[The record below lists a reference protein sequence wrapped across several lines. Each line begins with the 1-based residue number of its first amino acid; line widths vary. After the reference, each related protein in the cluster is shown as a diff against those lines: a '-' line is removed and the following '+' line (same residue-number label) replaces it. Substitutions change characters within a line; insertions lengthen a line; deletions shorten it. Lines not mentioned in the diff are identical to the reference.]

1 MDMKRT
7 AILIPIILLV
17 ALAAW
22 LLIAPPRWWLNL
34 TKPIDLTDP
43 IAAGAQLIDRYECR
57 KCHRLGDSGA
67 LKAPDLNGVAQRL
80 DEATLRKWLEDP
92 QAIKSNTAMPN
103 FRLSDSEIEA
113 LVAYLHMQ

>member
-1 MDMKRT
+1 MKRK
-7 AILIPIILLV
+7 IVLLSIILLV

-43 IAAGAQLIDRYECR
+43 IGAGAQLIDRYECR
-57 KCHRLGDSGA
+57 KCHRLGASGA
-67 LKAPDLNGVAQRL
+67 LKAPDLNSVAQRL

-92 QAIKSNTAMPN
+92 QAIKGNTAMPN

-113 LVAYLHMQ
+113 LLAYLQTQ

>member
-1 MDMKRT
+1 MKRK
-7 AILIPIILLV
+7 IVLLSIILLI

-34 TKPIDLTDP
+34 TKPIDLADP
-43 IAAGAQLIDRYECR
+43 IGAGAQLIDRYECR

-67 LKAPDLNGVAQRL
+67 LKAPDLTGVAQRL
-80 DEATLRKWLEDP
+80 DEATLRKWLENP

-113 LVAYLHMQ
+113 LVAYLQTQ